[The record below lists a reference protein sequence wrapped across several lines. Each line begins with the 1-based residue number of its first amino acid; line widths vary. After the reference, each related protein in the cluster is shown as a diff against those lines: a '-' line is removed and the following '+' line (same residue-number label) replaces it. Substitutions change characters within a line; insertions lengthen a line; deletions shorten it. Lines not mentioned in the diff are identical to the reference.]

1 MFLSGRRKCKESLE
15 RNSRTRRPEP
25 ISVNVGNGTFGN
37 NNMELSGLLGSSI
50 QEAKIDRQVCA
61 GLGRFLQAYF
71 NER

>member
-1 MFLSGRRKCKESLE
+1 
-15 RNSRTRRPEP
+15 
-25 ISVNVGNGTFGN
+25 
-37 NNMELSGLLGSSI
+37 MELSGLLGSSI